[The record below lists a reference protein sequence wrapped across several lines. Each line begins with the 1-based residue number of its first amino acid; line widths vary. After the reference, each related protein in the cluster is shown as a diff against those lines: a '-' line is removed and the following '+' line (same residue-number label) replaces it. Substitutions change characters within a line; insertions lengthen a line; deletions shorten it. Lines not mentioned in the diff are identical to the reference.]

1 MPSDA
6 PRARDTD
13 MNDVG
18 RQVTATEHWLD
29 RFRERNGRSP
39 TALHIGNIANAA
51 YLNARMLNEAGID
64 CDVLCYEYYH
74 IMGCPE
80 WESAVFDPNGV
91 DPDRPLWS
99 RIDLHGFER
108 PRWFAQ
114 GSLGSCIDYLI
125 ARRTKSERGDA
136 LWRQLEREQADPEQ
150 PEPSSANNGESN
162 YSSAAIESRIGD
174 LAAAFRSD
182 FPLRPDQLS
191 AEELAGT
198 FFFSAQYFGRLRH
211 LCSLYDVVIGYS
223 TDGIV
228 PLAVGKRPYIAY
240 EHGTIRALPFEDN
253 TDGRLCALTYSRA
266 DLSFITNCDTVIA
279 AGKLQLEDYR
289 FVPHPINEHVVAA
302 PEPGS
307 LRQQL
312 CRDLGADFLVFHPSR
327 QHWEAQRHPSW
338 EKGNDI
344 FLKGFARFVKTA
356 RPRAAAILVDW
367 GKTVAE
373 SRALIKELGI
383 ADHVLWIPPQNAAGM
398 AAYIKAC
405 DVLADQFF
413 LGAWGST
420 MPRALY
426 LGTPA
431 IIYVNE
437 SIHRWCFS
445 EMPPIV
451 NADSSDTVHAGLC
464 RLADEGYRREL
475 GAAGRAWYDQ
485 HHSNKIIIEGFSRAI
500 RDVLMGSEQH
510 RLQDAVRELRDT
522 AAISRGLQEKQA
534 VRERELREQQRAAF
548 GELRDGRIASHDIQS
563 ALDTISSELQEI
575 RAQLRRTATT
585 IDQIGPMIPN
595 MLRAQRLARFVFG
608 PPFWFARYL
617 YRRARRGTASHG
629 ASSSH

>member
-51 YLNARMLNEAGID
+51 YLNARMLNEAGIY
-64 CDVLCYEYYH
+64 CDVLCYAYYH

-125 ARRTKSERGDA
+125 ARRTKSERADA

-150 PEPSSANNGESN
+150 PEASSADNGESN
-162 YSSAAIESRIGD
+162 YPSARIESRIGD

-191 AEELAGT
+191 AEELTGT

-211 LCSLYDVVIGYS
+211 LGSLYDVVIGSS

-344 FLKGFARFVKTA
+344 FLKGFARFIKTA

-629 ASSSH
+629 TSSSH

>member
-13 MNDVG
+13 
-18 RQVTATEHWLD
+18 
-29 RFRERNGRSP
+29 
-39 TALHIGNIANAA
+39 
-51 YLNARMLNEAGID
+51 
-64 CDVLCYEYYH
+64 
-74 IMGCPE
+74 
-80 WESAVFDPNGV
+80 
-91 DPDRPLWS
+91 
-99 RIDLHGFER
+99 
-108 PRWFAQ
+108 
-114 GSLGSCIDYLI
+114 
-125 ARRTKSERGDA
+125 
-136 LWRQLEREQADPEQ
+136 Q
-150 PEPSSANNGESN
+150 PEASSADSGEAN
-162 YSSAAIESRIGD
+162 YPSTAIESRIGD

-198 FFFSAQYFGRLRH
+198 FFFSAQYFDRLRH

-279 AGKLQLEDYR
+279 AGKLQLENDR
-289 FVPHPINEHVVAA
+289 LVPHPINEHVVAA

-307 LRQQL
+307 LRQEL

-327 QHWEAQRHPSW
+327 QHWEVQRHPSW

-437 SIHRWCFS
+437 SIHRWCFP

-451 NADSSDTVHAGLC
+451 NADSSDAVLAGLC
-464 RLADEGYRREL
+464 RLVDEGYRREL
-475 GAAGRAWYDQ
+475 GAAGRAWYDKY
-485 HHSNKIIIEGFSRAI
+485 HSNKVITEGFSRAV
-500 RDVLMGSEQH
+500 RDVLVRTEE
-510 RLQDAVRELRDT
+510 RCLQDAIRELRDT
-522 AAISRGLQEKQA
+522 AAISRQLQERQA
-534 VRERELREQQRAAF
+534 AGYGELRGEQRELRGEQRAVF
-548 GELRDGRIASHDIQS
+548 
-563 ALDTISSELQEI
+563 SE
-575 RAQLRRTATT
+575 
-585 IDQIGPMIPN
+585 
-595 MLRAQRLARFVFG
+595 
-608 PPFWFARYL
+608 
-617 YRRARRGTASHG
+617 
-629 ASSSH
+629 

>member
-125 ARRTKSERGDA
+125 ARRTKSERADA

-150 PEPSSANNGESN
+150 PEASSADNGESN
-162 YSSAAIESRIGD
+162 YPSAAIESRIGD

-191 AEELAGT
+191 AEELTGT

-253 TDGRLCALTYSRA
+253 TDGRLCALSYSRA

-344 FLKGFARFVKTA
+344 FLKGFARFVKTV

-548 GELRDGRIASHDIQS
+548 GELRDGRIASHNIQS

-585 IDQIGPMIPN
+585 IDQIGPIIPN
-595 MLRAQRLARFVFG
+595 MLRAQRLAHFVFG
-608 PPFWFARYL
+608 PPFWCARYL
-617 YRRARRGTASHG
+617 YRRTRRGTAS
-629 ASSSH
+629 SSD

>member
-1 MPSDA
+1 M
-6 PRARDTD
+6 
-13 MNDVG
+13 
-18 RQVTATEHWLD
+18 
-29 RFRERNGRSP
+29 
-39 TALHIGNIANAA
+39 
-51 YLNARMLNEAGID
+51 
-64 CDVLCYEYYH
+64 
-74 IMGCPE
+74 
-80 WESAVFDPNGV
+80 
-91 DPDRPLWS
+91 
-99 RIDLHGFER
+99 
-108 PRWFAQ
+108 
-114 GSLGSCIDYLI
+114 
-125 ARRTKSERGDA
+125 
-136 LWRQLEREQADPEQ
+136 
-150 PEPSSANNGESN
+150 
-162 YSSAAIESRIGD
+162 
-174 LAAAFRSD
+174 
-182 FPLRPDQLS
+182 
-191 AEELAGT
+191 
-198 FFFSAQYFGRLRH
+198 
-211 LCSLYDVVIGYS
+211 
-223 TDGIV
+223 
-228 PLAVGKRPYIAY
+228 
-240 EHGTIRALPFEDN
+240 PFEDN

-327 QHWEAQRHPSW
+327 QHWEVQRHPSW

-373 SRALIKELGI
+373 SRALIKDLGI

-475 GAAGRAWYDQ
+475 GAAGRAWYNQ

-617 YRRARRGTASHG
+617 YRRARRGAASRS
-629 ASSSH
+629 ASEVV

>member
-1 MPSDA
+1 M
-6 PRARDTD
+6 
-13 MNDVG
+13 
-18 RQVTATEHWLD
+18 TATEHWLD

-51 YLNARMLNEAGID
+51 YLNARMLNGAGID

-125 ARRTKSERGDA
+125 ARRTKSERADA

-150 PEPSSANNGESN
+150 PEASSANNGESN

-198 FFFSAQYFGRLRH
+198 FFFSSQYFGRLRH

-475 GAAGRAWYDQ
+475 GAAGRAWYDK
-485 HHSNKIIIEGFSRAI
+485 HHSNKIITEGFSRAI

-510 RLQDAVRELRDT
+510 RLRDALRELRDT

-534 VRERELREQQRAAF
+534 VRERELREQQRTAF

-585 IDQIGPMIPN
+585 TDQIGPMIPN

-617 YRRARRGTASHG
+617 YRRARRGAASHG

>member
-1 MPSDA
+1 VTGPG
-6 PRARDTD
+6 RDTD

-18 RQVTATEHWLD
+18 RQVTETERWLD
-29 RFRERNGRSP
+29 RFRERNGRAP
-39 TALHIGNIANAA
+39 TVLHIGNIANAA

-64 CDVLCYEYYH
+64 CDVLCYAYYH

-99 RIDLHGFER
+99 RIDLHGFGR

-125 ARRTKSERGDA
+125 ARRIKSERADA
-136 LWRQLEREQADPEQ
+136 LWRQLEREQADLEQ
-150 PEPSSANNGESN
+150 PEACLAENGEAN
-162 YSSAAIESRIGD
+162 YPSAAIEARIGD

-191 AEELAGT
+191 VEELAGT
-198 FFFSAQYFGRLRH
+198 FFFSSQYFGRLRR

-356 RPRAAAILVDW
+356 HPRAAAILVDW

-373 SRALIKELGI
+373 SRALIKDLGI

-398 AAYIKAC
+398 AAYIKAS

-464 RLADEGYRREL
+464 RLANEGYRREL
-475 GAAGRAWYDQ
+475 GAAGRAWYDK
-485 HHSNKIIIEGFSRAI
+485 HHSNKIITEGFSRAI
-500 RDVLMGSEQH
+500 RDVLMRSEQH
-510 RLQDAVRELRDT
+510 RLQDALRELRDT

-534 VRERELREQQRAAF
+534 VRDRELREHQRAAF
-548 GELRDGRIASHDIQS
+548 GELRGERIASHDIQS

-585 IDQIGPMIPN
+585 IDQIGPIIPN
-595 MLRAQRLARFVFG
+595 MLRAQRLARFVLG

-617 YRRARRGTASHG
+617 YRRARRRVAARG
-629 ASSSH
+629 ASEVV

>member
-1 MPSDA
+1 M
-6 PRARDTD
+6 
-13 MNDVG
+13 
-18 RQVTATEHWLD
+18 TATEHWLD

-398 AAYIKAC
+398 AAYIKAS

>member
-1 MPSDA
+1 
-6 PRARDTD
+6 

-18 RQVTATEHWLD
+18 RQVTEIERWLD
-29 RFRERNGRSP
+29 RFRERNGRAP

-64 CDVLCYEYYH
+64 CDVLCYAYYH

-114 GSLGSCIDYLI
+114 GSLGSAIDYLI
-125 ARRTKSERGDA
+125 ARRTKSERTDA
-136 LWRQLEREQADPEQ
+136 LWHQLEREQEDPEQ
-150 PEPSSANNGESN
+150 QDVSPAAFGNSHQCSSD
-162 YSSAAIESRIGD
+162 IESRIGD

-182 FPLRPDQLS
+182 FPLRPDRLS
-191 AEELAGT
+191 AEELAQT
-198 FFFSAQYFGRLRH
+198 FFFSKEYFGPLRH

-266 DLSFITNCDTVIA
+266 DLSFITNCDTIVA
-279 AGKLQLEDYR
+279 AGKLQLGEYR
-289 FVPHPINEHVVAA
+289 FVPHPINEHVVAT

-307 LRQQL
+307 LRQRL

-344 FLKGFARFVKTA
+344 FIKGFARFVKTA
-356 RPRAAAILVDW
+356 RPGAAAILVDW

-373 SRALIKELGI
+373 SRALIEELGI
-383 ADHVLWIPPQNAAGM
+383 ADRVLWISPENAAGM
-398 AAYIKAC
+398 AAYIKAS

-437 SIHRWCFS
+437 SIHRWCFP

-451 NADSSDTVHAGLC
+451 NADTSDAVLAGLC
-464 RLADEGYRREL
+464 RLVDEGYRREL
-475 GAAGRAWYDQ
+475 GAAGRAWYDKY
-485 HHSNKIIIEGFSRAI
+485 HSNKVITEGFSRAV
-500 RDVLMGSEQH
+500 RDVLMRTEER
-510 RLQDAVRELRDT
+510 RLQDAVRELRDA
-522 AAISRGLQEKQA
+522 AAISRHLQERQA
-534 VRERELREQQRAAF
+534 AGY
-548 GELRDGRIASHDIQS
+548 GELRGDQRAVFSELRGERTAVRDIQS
-563 ALDTISSELQEI
+563 ALDTIGSELQEI
-575 RAQLRRTATT
+575 RQQLRLTATT

-617 YRRARRGTASHG
+617 YRWARGRAASRG
-629 ASSSH
+629 ASEVI

>member
-18 RQVTATEHWLD
+18 RPVTATEHWLD

-91 DPDRPLWS
+91 DPDRPLWP

-125 ARRTKSERGDA
+125 ARRTKSERADA

-191 AEELAGT
+191 AEELTGT

-500 RDVLMGSEQH
+500 RDVLMGGEQH

>member
-1 MPSDA
+1 
-6 PRARDTD
+6 
-13 MNDVG
+13 
-18 RQVTATEHWLD
+18 
-29 RFRERNGRSP
+29 
-39 TALHIGNIANAA
+39 
-51 YLNARMLNEAGID
+51 
-64 CDVLCYEYYH
+64 
-74 IMGCPE
+74 
-80 WESAVFDPNGV
+80 
-91 DPDRPLWS
+91 
-99 RIDLHGFER
+99 
-108 PRWFAQ
+108 
-114 GSLGSCIDYLI
+114 
-125 ARRTKSERGDA
+125 
-136 LWRQLEREQADPEQ
+136 
-150 PEPSSANNGESN
+150 
-162 YSSAAIESRIGD
+162 
-174 LAAAFRSD
+174 
-182 FPLRPDQLS
+182 
-191 AEELAGT
+191 
-198 FFFSAQYFGRLRH
+198 
-211 LCSLYDVVIGYS
+211 
-223 TDGIV
+223 
-228 PLAVGKRPYIAY
+228 
-240 EHGTIRALPFEDN
+240 
-253 TDGRLCALTYSRA
+253 
-266 DLSFITNCDTVIA
+266 
-279 AGKLQLEDYR
+279 
-289 FVPHPINEHVVAA
+289 
-302 PEPGS
+302 
-307 LRQQL
+307 
-312 CRDLGADFLVFHPSR
+312 
-327 QHWEAQRHPSW
+327 
-338 EKGNDI
+338 
-344 FLKGFARFVKTA
+344 
-356 RPRAAAILVDW
+356 
-367 GKTVAE
+367 
-373 SRALIKELGI
+373 
-383 ADHVLWIPPQNAAGM
+383 M
-398 AAYIKAC
+398 AAYIKAS

-534 VRERELREQQRAAF
+534 VRERELREQQRTAF

-617 YRRARRGTASHG
+617 YRRTRRGTASHG

>member
-125 ARRTKSERGDA
+125 ARRTKSERADA

-150 PEPSSANNGESN
+150 PEASSADNGESN
-162 YSSAAIESRIGD
+162 YPSAAIELRIGD

-344 FLKGFARFVKTA
+344 FLKGFARFVKTV

>member
-1 MPSDA
+1 M
-6 PRARDTD
+6 
-13 MNDVG
+13 
-18 RQVTATEHWLD
+18 TATEHWLD

-125 ARRTKSERGDA
+125 ARRTKSERADA

-150 PEPSSANNGESN
+150 PEASSANNGESN

-344 FLKGFARFVKTA
+344 FLKGFARFIKTA

>member
-1 MPSDA
+1 
-6 PRARDTD
+6 
-13 MNDVG
+13 
-18 RQVTATEHWLD
+18 
-29 RFRERNGRSP
+29 
-39 TALHIGNIANAA
+39 
-51 YLNARMLNEAGID
+51 
-64 CDVLCYEYYH
+64 
-74 IMGCPE
+74 
-80 WESAVFDPNGV
+80 
-91 DPDRPLWS
+91 
-99 RIDLHGFER
+99 
-108 PRWFAQ
+108 
-114 GSLGSCIDYLI
+114 
-125 ARRTKSERGDA
+125 
-136 LWRQLEREQADPEQ
+136 
-150 PEPSSANNGESN
+150 
-162 YSSAAIESRIGD
+162 
-174 LAAAFRSD
+174 
-182 FPLRPDQLS
+182 
-191 AEELAGT
+191 
-198 FFFSAQYFGRLRH
+198 
-211 LCSLYDVVIGYS
+211 VIGYS

-327 QHWEAQRHPSW
+327 QHWEVQRHPSW

-464 RLADEGYRREL
+464 RLADEGCRREL

-485 HHSNKIIIEGFSRAI
+485 YHSNKIIIEGFSRAL

-510 RLQDAVRELRDT
+510 RLQDALRELRDT
-522 AAISRGLQEKQA
+522 VAISRGLQEKQA
-534 VRERELREQQRAAF
+534 VRERELREQQRTAF
-548 GELRDGRIASHDIQS
+548 GELRDGRIPSHDIQS

-617 YRRARRGTASHG
+617 YRLARRGTASHG

>member
-1 MPSDA
+1 M
-6 PRARDTD
+6 
-13 MNDVG
+13 
-18 RQVTATEHWLD
+18 TATEHWLD

-125 ARRTKSERGDA
+125 ARRTKSERADA

-150 PEPSSANNGESN
+150 PEAYSAENGESN

-475 GAAGRAWYDQ
+475 GAAGRAWYDK

-500 RDVLMGSEQH
+500 RDVLMGSEQY
-510 RLQDAVRELRDT
+510 RLQDALRELRDT

>member
-1 MPSDA
+1 M
-6 PRARDTD
+6 
-13 MNDVG
+13 
-18 RQVTATEHWLD
+18 TATEHWLD

-91 DPDRPLWS
+91 DPDRPLWP

-125 ARRTKSERGDA
+125 ARRTKSERADA
-136 LWRQLEREQADPEQ
+136 LWRQLECEQADPEQ
-150 PEPSSANNGESN
+150 PEASSANNGESN

-198 FFFSAQYFGRLRH
+198 FFFSAQYFDRLRH

>member
-1 MPSDA
+1 VTGPG
-6 PRARDTD
+6 RDTD

-18 RQVTATEHWLD
+18 RQVTETERWLD
-29 RFRERNGRSP
+29 RFRERNGRAP
-39 TALHIGNIANAA
+39 TVLHIGNIANAA

-64 CDVLCYEYYH
+64 CDVLCYAYYH

-99 RIDLHGFER
+99 RIDLHGFGR

-125 ARRTKSERGDA
+125 ARRIKSERADA
-136 LWRQLEREQADPEQ
+136 LWRQLEREQADLEQ
-150 PEPSSANNGESN
+150 PEACLAENGEAN
-162 YSSAAIESRIGD
+162 YPSAAIEARIGD

-191 AEELAGT
+191 VEELAGT
-198 FFFSAQYFGRLRH
+198 FFFSSQYFGRLRR

-356 RPRAAAILVDW
+356 HPRAAAILVDW

-373 SRALIKELGI
+373 SRALIKDLGI

-431 IIYVNE
+431 IIYVTE

-445 EMPPIV
+445 DMPPIV

-485 HHSNKIIIEGFSRAI
+485 NHSNKIITEGFSRAI

-510 RLQDAVRELRDT
+510 RLQDALRELRDT

-629 ASSSH
+629 ASSRH

>member
-1 MPSDA
+1 
-6 PRARDTD
+6 

-18 RQVTATEHWLD
+18 RQVTETERWLD
-29 RFRERNGRSP
+29 RFRKRNGRAP
-39 TALHIGNIANAA
+39 TVLHIGNIANAA

-64 CDVLCYEYYH
+64 CDVLCYAYYH

-125 ARRTKSERGDA
+125 ARRTKSEQADA
-136 LWRQLEREQADPEQ
+136 LWRQLEREQADREQ
-150 PEPSSANNGESN
+150 SEASSADNGEAN
-162 YSSAAIESRIGD
+162 YPSAAIESRIGD

-198 FFFSAQYFGRLRH
+198 FFFAAQYFDRLRH

-367 GKTVAE
+367 GKTVAQ

-383 ADHVLWIPPQNAAGM
+383 ADRVLWIPPQNAAGM
-398 AAYIKAC
+398 AAYIKAS

-475 GAAGRAWYDQ
+475 GAAGRAWYDK
-485 HHSNKIIIEGFSRAI
+485 HHSNKIITEGFSQAI
-500 RDVLMGSEQH
+500 RDVLMRSEQR
-510 RLQDAVRELRDT
+510 RLQDALRELRDT

>member
-1 MPSDA
+1 
-6 PRARDTD
+6 
-13 MNDVG
+13 
-18 RQVTATEHWLD
+18 
-29 RFRERNGRSP
+29 
-39 TALHIGNIANAA
+39 
-51 YLNARMLNEAGID
+51 
-64 CDVLCYEYYH
+64 
-74 IMGCPE
+74 
-80 WESAVFDPNGV
+80 
-91 DPDRPLWS
+91 
-99 RIDLHGFER
+99 
-108 PRWFAQ
+108 
-114 GSLGSCIDYLI
+114 
-125 ARRTKSERGDA
+125 
-136 LWRQLEREQADPEQ
+136 
-150 PEPSSANNGESN
+150 
-162 YSSAAIESRIGD
+162 
-174 LAAAFRSD
+174 
-182 FPLRPDQLS
+182 
-191 AEELAGT
+191 
-198 FFFSAQYFGRLRH
+198 
-211 LCSLYDVVIGYS
+211 
-223 TDGIV
+223 
-228 PLAVGKRPYIAY
+228 
-240 EHGTIRALPFEDN
+240 
-253 TDGRLCALTYSRA
+253 
-266 DLSFITNCDTVIA
+266 
-279 AGKLQLEDYR
+279 
-289 FVPHPINEHVVAA
+289 
-302 PEPGS
+302 
-307 LRQQL
+307 
-312 CRDLGADFLVFHPSR
+312 
-327 QHWEAQRHPSW
+327 
-338 EKGNDI
+338 
-344 FLKGFARFVKTA
+344 
-356 RPRAAAILVDW
+356 
-367 GKTVAE
+367 
-373 SRALIKELGI
+373 
-383 ADHVLWIPPQNAAGM
+383 
-398 AAYIKAC
+398 
-405 DVLADQFF
+405 
-413 LGAWGST
+413 

-548 GELRDGRIASHDIQS
+548 GELRDGRIASHDIQP

>member
-1 MPSDA
+1 
-6 PRARDTD
+6 

-18 RQVTATEHWLD
+18 RPVTATEHWLD

-191 AEELAGT
+191 AEELTGT

>member
-1 MPSDA
+1 M
-6 PRARDTD
+6 
-13 MNDVG
+13 
-18 RQVTATEHWLD
+18 TATEHWLD

-51 YLNARMLNEAGID
+51 YLNAKMLNEAGID

-125 ARRTKSERGDA
+125 ARRTKSERADA

-150 PEPSSANNGESN
+150 PEASSANNGESN

-198 FFFSAQYFGRLRH
+198 FFFSPQYFGRLRH

-510 RLQDAVRELRDT
+510 RLQDALRELRDT

-608 PPFWFARYL
+608 PPFWFARFL
-617 YRRARRGTASHG
+617 YRRARRGAASHG

>member
-1 MPSDA
+1 
-6 PRARDTD
+6 
-13 MNDVG
+13 
-18 RQVTATEHWLD
+18 VTATEHWLD

-125 ARRTKSERGDA
+125 ARRTKSERADA

-150 PEPSSANNGESN
+150 PEASSANNGESN

-174 LAAAFRSD
+174 LAVAFRSD

-510 RLQDAVRELRDT
+510 RLQDALRELRDT

>member
-125 ARRTKSERGDA
+125 ARRTKSERADA

-150 PEPSSANNGESN
+150 PEAYSAENGESN

-356 RPRAAAILVDW
+356 HPRAAAILVDW

-398 AAYIKAC
+398 AAYIKAS

-464 RLADEGYRREL
+464 RLADEGCRREL

-485 HHSNKIIIEGFSRAI
+485 NHSNKIITEGFSRAI

-534 VRERELREQQRAAF
+534 VRERELREQQRTAF

>member
-1 MPSDA
+1 M
-6 PRARDTD
+6 
-13 MNDVG
+13 
-18 RQVTATEHWLD
+18 TATEHWLD

-74 IMGCPE
+74 ILGCPE

-91 DPDRPLWS
+91 DPDRPLWP

-125 ARRTKSERGDA
+125 ARRTKSERADV

-150 PEPSSANNGESN
+150 PEASSANSGESN

-344 FLKGFARFVKTA
+344 FLKGFARFVRTV

-398 AAYIKAC
+398 AAYIKAS

>member
-18 RQVTATEHWLD
+18 RPVTATEHWLD

-125 ARRTKSERGDA
+125 ARRTKSERADA

-150 PEPSSANNGESN
+150 PEASSANNGESN